1 MYAVLEQN
9 PAARSDC
16 TILSL
21 SWKGTVP
28 ESEKDK
34 SYTRKRHYTKGWL
47 ATGNV
52 KGVVGATY
60 TTSHCGKS
68 PQAPARRNFNLRGH
82 NSEVVLVRWNEPF
95 QKMATCDAQGV
106 IFVWIKYE
114 GRWSVELVNDR
125 SCQVSDFSWSHD
137 GRMALICYKDGFVL
151 VGSVTGQ
158 RYWSSLLDLD
168 AKLLCGAWAPDDKQ
182 VLLGTS
188 NGEIVV
194 MDIHGAL
201 VTQCNLATERPLK
214 ALLWSSEKFRMVNI
228 GDAEGEDRKKRKGS
242 EKRNRN
248 KRRNP
253 VMAVDLGDGE
263 IQLMKSHDDITPIT
277 IKTGMT
283 ASVKMEWSSC
293 GSFLA
298 VGGTQPVES
307 ISAVKFYD
315 TAGHLRYTLNI
326 PSQRPLS
333 ALTWGHNDQR
343 LFVACGSILHVA
355 WIEKGVAPLQV
366 LCREVITPLAN
377 EEKLIAKLPL
387 PLRLRNYVSERL
399 SLTIKGCIPD
409 PAKLREFVSQPPPGN
424 ERLHCTM
431 VRTEFDSRT
440 GSPCFTL
447 FLEFLGG
454 LVPLLK
460 GRRISKL
467 RPEFVIYDP
476 KTEPKSTDEDVG
488 VPTFMS
494 SDDSSCSDDSEE
506 YMMCNMRRRSD
517 NRNTSS
523 SPKPRESGQ
532 GASESPR
539 LKEKEFDSL
548 FLDSLPEQTPLV
560 EVTSNIWGTK
570 FKIHG
575 LAPFLP
581 VNLGQINYRTS
592 LLHLQPRQ
600 MTIAL
605 VELKPDFW
613 RSRNE
618 DDSDFDPNVFSEDD
632 DDVPD
637 VKVAPLNKAAAA
649 PIAPM
654 TSTNRSFSDTLDS
667 NNHSL
672 VSALTEASN
681 AESQTV
687 ESSAAE
693 STPLLSESAREKC
706 QQEGAIPKQRLVAQ
720 GRRKIESEGATT
732 IGGRTGPL
740 DVVTDVRLVNG
751 GAEALDEGIVIPSDM
766 QGEEELQ
773 TDLPRWADSAPM
785 HSRTSHLCDGPSSS
799 TQSPKRVVRRKDNH
813 DVSVVSESSRDNTE
827 VTLANG
833 VRHVAIMNGS
843 PQLDK
848 VRRAP
853 TVVNGAD
860 GECVMITRAPSPK
873 PDEASCE
880 GSSKDKK
887 LLSSSLS
894 SSPQNKTKQSKG
906 KGKKSES
913 GQDVNGTDK
922 QGSPK
927 LSSTAQDN
935 TPTNSTATTKSRK
948 SLRRGW
954 SNSDRSPSR
963 ARLKSQ
969 GENSDSEAE
978 NQNTNEASDSSTASS
993 AKSRKAKLM
1002 KQYANCKSRVFV
1014 MHNKAP
1020 LWNENTQVYQLDF
1033 GGRVTQ
1039 ESAKNFQVELHNKQV
1054 MQFGKIDG
1062 QAYTLDFQSPFSAIQ
1077 AFAIALANVTQ
1088 RLK

>member
-47 ATGNV
+47 ATGNI

-201 VTQCNLATERPLK
+201 VTQCIVATERPLK

-228 GDAEGEDRKKRKGS
+228 GDCEGDDRKKRKGS
-242 EKRNRN
+242 DKRNRN
-248 KRRNP
+248 KRKSP

-263 IQLMKSHDDITPIT
+263 IQLMKSHDDLTPVT
-277 IKTGMT
+277 IKTGM
-283 ASVKMEWSSC
+283 AAAIKMEWSSC
-293 GSFLA
+293 GGFLA

-333 ALTWGHNDQR
+333 ALTWGHNDHR

-366 LCREVITPLAN
+366 LCREVITPLTN

-387 PLRLRNYVSERL
+387 PPRLRNYVYERL

-476 KTEPKSTDEDVG
+476 KTEPKSADDDGTVH
-488 VPTFMS
+488 TFMS
-494 SDDSSCSDDSEE
+494 SDDSTCSDDSDED
-506 YMMCNMRRRSD
+506 MMCNMRRKTPSD
-517 NRNTSS
+517 NRNSSS
-523 SPKPRESGQ
+523 SPKPRDSTQ
-532 GASESPR
+532 SASDSPR

-548 FLDSLPEQTPLV
+548 FLDSLPERNPLV

-581 VNLGQINYRTS
+581 ANLGQINYRTS

-605 VELKPDFW
+605 VELRPEFW
-613 RSRNE
+613 HCRQQE

-632 DDVPD
+632 DDVTD
-637 VKVAPLNKAAAA
+637 VPEVPPLSKAAAA

-654 TSTNRSFSDTLDS
+654 KSTNRSFSDTLDS
-667 NNHSL
+667 NSHNL
-672 VSALTEASN
+672 VSALTEAN
-681 AESQTV
+681 NVESQTV
-687 ESSAAE
+687 DEGVTDSM
-693 STPLLSESAREKC
+693 PLLSETTREEYT
-706 QQEGAIPKQRLVAQ
+706 QQGAIPKQRHVTQ
-720 GRRKIESEGATT
+720 GRRKIESEGATM
-732 IGGRTGPL
+732 IGGGRTGPL
-740 DVVTDVRLVNG
+740 DVVTDVRLMNG
-751 GAEALDEGIVIPSDM
+751 GAEALDEGIILPSDV

-773 TDLPRWADSAPM
+773 TDLPRWADTAPR
-785 HSRTSHLCDGPSSS
+785 HSRNGHLCDGPGSNS
-799 TQSPKRVVRRKDNH
+799 QSPKRLARRKDNH
-813 DVSVVSESSRDNTE
+813 EVNGVDSSRDNTE

-843 PQLDK
+843 PQIDK

-853 TVVNGAD
+853 ISVNEAD
-860 GECVMITRAPSPK
+860 LNLEEEMREPSPK
-873 PDEASCE
+873 PNESPSEDK
-880 GSSKDKK
+880 GKDKK
-887 LLSSSLS
+887 QMP
-894 SSPQNKTKQSKG
+894 SPQTKAKRSKL
-906 KGKKSES
+906 KGRKADNSQE
-913 GQDVNGTDK
+913 VPVTEK

-927 LSSTAQDN
+927 LSGSAQE
-935 TPTNSTATTKSRK
+935 NSSGKSRK
-948 SLRRGW
+948 SLRKAW

-963 ARLKSQ
+963 SRLKSQ
-969 GENSDSEAE
+969 GDNSDSEAE
-978 NQNTNEASDSSTASS
+978 NQNPNEAGDSSTASS

-1002 KQYANCKSRVFV
+1002 KQYANCKSKVFV

-1039 ESAKNFQVELHNKQV
+1039 ESAKNFQVELHSKQIQV

>member
-188 NGEIVV
+188 KGEIVV

-228 GDAEGEDRKKRKGS
+228 GDCEGEDRKKRKVGS
-242 EKRNRN
+242 DKRNRS
-248 KRRNP
+248 KRKSP
-253 VMAVDLGDGE
+253 VMAIDLGDGE
-263 IQLMKSHDDITPIT
+263 IQLMRSHDDLTPIC

-283 ASVKMEWSSC
+283 AVKMEWSGC

-315 TAGHLRYTLNI
+315 TTGHLRFTLNI

-366 LCREVITPLAN
+366 LCREVIQPLTN

-387 PLRLRNYVSERL
+387 PLRLRNYVCERL

-476 KTEPKSTDEDVG
+476 KTIPKSNDDDGG

-494 SDDSSCSDDSEE
+494 SDDSSCTDDSDEDL
-506 YMMCNMRRRSD
+506 MCNMRRKTD
-517 NRNTSS
+517 NRNSSS
-523 SPKPRESGQ
+523 SPKPRDSTQ
-532 GASESPR
+532 SASDSPR

-548 FLDSLPEQTPLV
+548 FLDSLPERNPLV

-575 LAPFLP
+575 LAEFLP
-581 VNLGQINYRTS
+581 ANLGQINYRTS

-605 VELKPDFW
+605 VELKPEFLRCRQD
-613 RSRNE
+613 E
-618 DDSDFDPNVFSEDD
+618 DSDYDPNVFSEDD
-632 DDVPD
+632 DDVQD
-637 VKVAPLNKAAAA
+637 VVKSPPLTKAAAA

-654 TSTNRSFSDTLDS
+654 TSTNRSFSDTMDS
-667 NNHSL
+667 NNHNL
-672 VSALTEASN
+672 VSELTQQNN

-687 ESSAAE
+687 EEGETDSI
-693 STPLLSESAREKC
+693 PLLAETTREEYT
-706 QQEGAIPKQRLVAQ
+706 QQGAIPKQRLVSQ
-720 GRRKIESEGATT
+720 GRRKIESECGSTS
-732 IGGRTGPL
+732 IGGGRTGPL
-740 DVVTDVRLVNG
+740 DVVTDVRVMNG
-751 GAEALDEGIVIPSDM
+751 GAEALDEGIILPSDV

-773 TDLPRWADSAPM
+773 TDLPRWADTAPR
-785 HSRTSHLCDGPSSS
+785 HSRPGHLCDGPGSNS
-799 TQSPKRVVRRKDNH
+799 QSPKRIARRREHHESNGHGSVKDT
-813 DVSVVSESSRDNTE
+813 D
-827 VTLANG
+827 

-843 PQLDK
+843 PQIDK

-853 TVVNGAD
+853 ISVDESDLDLSEPV
-860 GECVMITRAPSPK
+860 RASSPK
-873 PDEASCE
+873 PCQTPVDEKGKE
-880 GSSKDKK
+880 KK
-887 LLSSSLS
+887 HTA
-894 SSPQNKTKQSKG
+894 SSPQTKTKRSKL
-906 KGKKSES
+906 KGRKAEN
-913 GQDVNGTDK
+913 GQEGAATEK

-927 LSSTAQDN
+927 LSGSAQE
-935 TPTNSTATTKSRK
+935 NSSGKSRK
-948 SLRRGW
+948 SLRKAW

-963 ARLKSQ
+963 SRMKSQ
-969 GENSDSEAE
+969 GENSDSDAE
-978 NQNTNEASDSSTASS
+978 NQNANEAGDSSTASS

-1002 KQYANCKSRVFV
+1002 KQYANCKSKVFV

-1039 ESAKNFQVELHNKQV
+1039 ESAKNFQVELLGKQIQV